1 MNSRTYVDKKKRMYV
16 YKGANFQDLIQRV
29 KLDEKKVRRNL
40 KIIVSSSVIT
50 FVLLVLFVTNLKIY
64 IILYFKRLKKNINKS
79 FCF

>member
-1 MNSRTYVDKKKRMYV
+1 MNSRAYVDKKKRMYV

-50 FVLLVLFVTNLKIY
+50 FVLLVLFVTN
-64 IILYFKRLKKNINKS
+64 
-79 FCF
+79 

>member
-1 MNSRTYVDKKKRMYV
+1 MNSRTNVDKKKRMYV

-50 FVLLVLFVTNLKIY
+50 FVLLVLFVTN
-64 IILYFKRLKKNINKS
+64 
-79 FCF
+79 